1 MLRQELTAEPPVVFF
16 FTISEDRVNRTNPGI
31 LDILPI
37 RLPKRLFR
45 SRKKEPILSLD
56 MLVVVR
62 QEIPTGADEVIAR
75 NLRTATGIEKQGQ
88 CGLRFSRQCRML
100 CRKIADPRRGVAIP

>member
-16 FTISEDRVNRTNPGI
+16 FTISEDRVNRTDPGI

-45 SRKKEPILSLD
+45 SRKKE
-56 MLVVVR
+56 M
-62 QEIPTGADEVIAR
+62 
-75 NLRTATGIEKQGQ
+75 
-88 CGLRFSRQCRML
+88 
-100 CRKIADPRRGVAIP
+100 